1 MVDVDLEKFA
11 QAIQETYPGYT
22 PRFAQGYAKLWA
34 QQIHPLL
41 QPALQSWI
49 DGKPW
54 KDVEYQPEGHKCY
67 SVRSI
72 MALRGSED
80 CLQAMLLLSDY
91 IADPRRGEAR
101 ILMPRRDGR

>member
-1 MVDVDLEKFA
+1 MVNVDLEKFA
-11 QAIQETYPGYT
+11 QAIRETYPGYT
-22 PRFAQGYAKLWA
+22 SQLAHGYAKLWA

-54 KDVEYQPEGHKCY
+54 EDVEYQPKGGKRY

-72 MALRGSED
+72 MALRGSKD
-80 CLQAMLLLSDY
+80 CLQAMLLLSEY
-91 IADPRRGEAR
+91 IRDSRRGEAR